1 MLQDNICNIE
11 NYKCDARLY
20 GALIA
25 LKQFVCGES
34 YDKKSIASFKR
45 IEDSTKLQAEAEL
58 ENHHK
63 YIDIHYV
70 IQGVE
75 KIVVSSRK
83 DLERITEFSEEND
96 CELFAIPDDAKCVEL
111 QSGDFLVVYP
121 GESHAPMI
129 SANGE
134 IATVRKV
141 VVKYQ

>member
-1 MLQDNICNIE
+1 MLHDNIGNIE
-11 NYKCDARLY
+11 NYKHDTKLY
-20 GALIA
+20 AALVA

-34 YDKKSIASFKR
+34 YDENSIALFRK

-70 IQGVE
+70 IEGVE

-111 QSGDFLVVYP
+111 QAGDFLVVYP

-129 SANGE
+129 AANGE

>member
-11 NYKCDARLY
+11 NYKRDTKLY
-20 GALIA
+20 GALVA
-25 LKQFVCGES
+25 LKEFVCGKS
-34 YDKKSIASFKR
+34 YDANSIASFNK
-45 IEDSTKLQAEAEL
+45 IEDRTKLQAEAKL
-58 ENHHK
+58 ENHHR

-70 IQGVE
+70 IEGVE
-75 KIVVSSRK
+75 KIVVSSRN

-96 CELFAIPDDAKCVEL
+96 CELFAIPQA
-111 QSGDFLVVYP
+111 GDFLVVYP

-129 SANGE
+129 AANGE